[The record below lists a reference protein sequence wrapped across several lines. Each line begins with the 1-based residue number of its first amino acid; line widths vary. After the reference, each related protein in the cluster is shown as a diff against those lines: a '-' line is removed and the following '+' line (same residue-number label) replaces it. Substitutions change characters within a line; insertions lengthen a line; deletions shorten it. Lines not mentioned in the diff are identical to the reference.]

1 MFEFVFLPPVV
12 EGLMSYLRYLC
23 LFVYSGVKHI
33 HVMYCVLCFVY
44 VCLVY
49 PMLPDSMDRP
59 LLVFGIL

>member
-1 MFEFVFLPPVV
+1 
-12 EGLMSYLRYLC
+12 MSYLRFLC
-23 LFVYSGVKHI
+23 LFAYIGVKHI
-33 HVMYCVLCFVY
+33 MYCVFCFVD